1 MLLWILQAI
10 TGGEYADKLTFESDV
25 SSFTILNSN
34 TNSMDIAKRN
44 KSNYLK
50 AKEAFNQN
58 KMADCVAF
66 YALSHQVKSKQSEKG
81 RDGIQKFLEGM
92 LHTWPDIKVTV
103 EHAVAEDNWVMG
115 RSVATA
121 THSQVVL
128 GIQPTHKK
136 ITATFWDLHLFDE
149 DGLII
154 ETWNLMDNLA
164 IMQQIGLIK

>member
-1 MLLWILQAI
+1 M
-10 TGGEYADKLTFESDV
+10 KS
-25 SSFTILNSN
+25 LNK
-34 TNSMDIAKRN
+34 TEIAARN
-44 KSNYLK
+44 KANYLK
-50 AKEAFNQN
+50 AKEAFNN
-58 KMADCVAF
+58 KKVDECILF
-66 YALSHQVKSKQSEKG
+66 YAVNHEVKSKQSEKG
-81 RDGIQKFLEGM
+81 RDGIQKFLEG
-92 LHTWPDIKVTV
+92 LHQTWPDIRITV

-128 GIQPTHKK
+128 GIQPTDKQ

-164 IMQQIGLIK
+164 IMQQIGLLK